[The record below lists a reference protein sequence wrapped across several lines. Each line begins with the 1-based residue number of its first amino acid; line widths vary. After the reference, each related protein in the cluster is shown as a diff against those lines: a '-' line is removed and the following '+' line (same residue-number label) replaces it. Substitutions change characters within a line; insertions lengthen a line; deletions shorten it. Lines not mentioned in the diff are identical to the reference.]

1 MDSVTQIAFGAAVG
15 GAVAGRS
22 AGWRAF
28 AWGAVVGTL
37 PDLDN
42 FYDYGSPVANFT
54 WHRGYTHSLFVQTL
68 AAPLLAWPIRRL
80 HRHGPTSYRRWL
92 AAVWLILITHAL
104 LDSFTIYGTQLLLP
118 FSDYPVGLGSIFI
131 IDPLYTLPLV
141 IGVYGALRLR
151 ADWPRA
157 RRWNLAGMAIA
168 TAYLLWTVVAQQVV
182 ENRAEAAIAEQ
193 DLPAER
199 VLATPTAVNSVL
211 WRIIVVGD
219 DAHWEALHPIGSGR
233 EIEFRRY
240 EHRPGLLGG
249 IEDQWAVRR
258 LQYFTK
264 GFYSVTERDGDVVI
278 TDLRMGQAQYYVFAY
293 RVGTRSDGITQAHE
307 DRRYR
312 YPRPNLLTALFDLYY
327 CARGHATRVIHCSAA
342 DAS

>member
-1 MDSVTQIAFGAAVG
+1 MDSVTQIVFGAAVG

-28 AWGAVVGTL
+28 AWGAVVGTV
-37 PDLDN
+37 PDLDS
-42 FYDYGSPVANFT
+42 FVDYGGPVANFT
-54 WHRGYTHSLFVQTL
+54 FHRGYTHSLFVQTL
-68 AAPLLAWPIRRL
+68 AAPLIAWPIARL
-80 HRHGPTSYRRWL
+80 HRYGATSYRRWL
-92 AAVWLILITHAL
+92 AVVWLVLITHAL
-104 LDSFTIYGTQLLLP
+104 LDSFTIYGTQLWLP

-131 IDPLYTLPLV
+131 IDPLYTLPMM

-157 RRWNLAGMAIA
+157 RRWNVAGLVVAS
-168 TAYLLWTVVAQQVV
+168 AYLGWTVVAQQVV
-182 ENRAEAAIAEQ
+182 ENRAHAAIAQQE
-193 DLPAER
+193 LPAEH

-211 WRIIVVGD
+211 WRIIAVGD
-219 DAHWEALHPIGSGR
+219 AAHWEALYPIGSGR
-233 EIEFRRY
+233 EIAFRRY
-240 EHRPGLLGG
+240 DNDPGLLAG

-264 GFYSVTERDGDVVI
+264 DFYSVTEHDGEVVI

-293 RVGTRSDGITQAHE
+293 RVGRRVDGVTEGYA

-312 YPRPNLLTALFDLYY
+312 YPTPNLFIALFDLYY
-327 CARGHATRVIHCSAA
+327 CARGHATKLIHCSVA